1 MEVGFSA
8 EEAKTIKTYKGKG
21 CTTCNNTGYKGRI
34 GLYEVMEVTDEI
46 RELILIGASALEL
59 RKKAVEDGMITLRE
73 SGLYKIRAG
82 LCTIEEVV
90 RETVA

>member
-1 MEVGFSA
+1 M
-8 EEAKTIKTYKGKG
+8 KTFKGKG

-34 GLYEVMEVTDEI
+34 GLYEVMEITDEL

-59 RKKAVEDGMITLRE
+59 RKKAVDDGMITLRE
-73 SGLYKIRAG
+73 SGLHKIRAG
-82 LCTIEEVV
+82 VTTIEEVV